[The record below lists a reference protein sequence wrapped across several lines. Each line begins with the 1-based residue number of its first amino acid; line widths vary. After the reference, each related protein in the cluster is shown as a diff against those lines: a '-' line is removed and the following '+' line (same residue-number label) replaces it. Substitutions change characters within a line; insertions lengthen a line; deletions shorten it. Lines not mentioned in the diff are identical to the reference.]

1 MEILIGTSYSKSEF
15 KRRIENKLLRNFGR
29 DTAAAS
35 EEQFYIASCIVVR
48 DIMSEIWMKHHDE
61 DSGTREKQVYY
72 LSMEFLPGSSL
83 KNNVFN
89 LGIQKELAEALSDFG
104 HDLNNIYDM
113 DPDAG
118 LGNGGLGR
126 LASCYLDAA
135 ATQGYL
141 VHGMSICYE
150 YGIFKQ
156 KIVDGEQT
164 EQPDHWLER
173 GDSWLIT
180 KKEETEEIHFGG
192 KLEEVW
198 DENGRMRLRHK
209 GYTTVLA
216 VPRDMLISG
225 YGGNVVNTLRLWQSK
240 SPISIDM
247 ELFAKGKY
255 LQAMEEKHRAE
266 IISKILYPEDAHR
279 EGKEL
284 RIKQQY
290 FFISAT
296 IQSLLKKHIKKYDSL
311 DKFADKNAIHIN
323 DTHPAMAIP
332 ELMRVLMDC
341 YGYTWEDAW
350 KITVDTISYTN
361 HTVMPE
367 ALEKWPTDLFKE
379 ILPRLYSIINE
390 ISRRFNIDL
399 FRNYPD
405 NEALRESMII
415 VSNGTIRM
423 ANMCLV
429 AANTVNGVSSL
440 HSDIIRD
447 DLFRGFSAIM
457 PAKFTNVTNG
467 IAYRRWLCQA
477 NPLLTDFI
485 TELIGDKFKRDA
497 AELERLSAFADDT
510 SVLETLDRIKR
521 SNKERLANYI
531 YKKNGIVTDLSSV
544 FDVQV
549 KRLHEYK
556 RQLLNIFHIIY
567 LYNQIKK
574 NPSIDI
580 QPRTFIFGAKA
591 AAGYAMAKRII
602 SLACNLSEMLER
614 DNDVRGRIKVVFL
627 ENYSVSLSEII
638 MPAAEISEQ
647 ISLAGKEAS
656 GTGNMKLMINGAV
669 TLGTEDGANVEIHR
683 AVGDDNIFI
692 FGMNAD
698 EAKSLRNLGQYNP
711 WTYFSNPDISEI
723 MTLFNSGINGV
734 KFGEIAN
741 SITNNTTFADQY
753 FVLADFDSYRNAHE
767 KAANA
772 YQDKNKWNRMS
783 LMNISKAGIFSAD
796 RAVSEYAENIWH
808 INPVA
813 EEK

>member
-1 MEILIGTSYSKSEF
+1 MDTVYSRDEF
-15 KRRIENKLLRNFGR
+15 KKRIENKLLRNFGR
-29 DTAAAS
+29 DPDTAS
-35 EEQFYIASCIVVR
+35 EEQLYIAACIVIR
-48 DIMSEIWMKHHDE
+48 DIMSERWLQYHDE
-61 DSGTREKQVYY
+61 DSETSEKQVYY
-72 LSMEFLPGSSL
+72 LSMEFLPGTSL

-89 LGIQKELAEALSDFG
+89 LGVEKELAEALADFG
-104 HDLNNIYDM
+104 RDLEEIYRM

-164 EQPDHWLER
+164 ETPDHWLDR
-173 GDSWLIT
+173 GESWLIT
-180 KKEETEEIHFGG
+180 KREETQEIHFGG

-209 GYTTVLA
+209 DYTTVLA

-247 ELFAKGKY
+247 ELFAQGKY

-296 IQSLLKKHIKKYDSL
+296 IQYLVKKHLKKYGSL
-311 DKFADKNAIHIN
+311 DNFAEKNAIHIN

-341 YGYTWEDAW
+341 HGYSWERAW
-350 KITVDTISYTN
+350 KITVDTVSYTN

-367 ALEKWPTDLFKE
+367 ALEKWPTDLFQE
-379 ILPRLYSIINE
+379 ILPRLYSIIGE
-390 ISRRFNIDL
+390 IGRRFNMDL
-399 FRNYPD
+399 FKQHPD
-405 NEALRESMII
+405 NEALRESMSI
-415 VSNGTIRM
+415 VAGGTIRM
-423 ANMCLV
+423 ANMCVV
-429 AANTVNGVSSL
+429 AANTVNGVSAL
-440 HSDIIRD
+440 HSNIIRD
-447 DLFRGFSAIM
+447 DLFGGFSAM
-457 PAKFTNVTNG
+457 TPGKFTNVTNG

-485 TELIGDKFKRDA
+485 TELIGDRFKQDA
-497 AELERLSAFADDT
+497 SELEKLTAFKEESAVGERLS
-510 SVLETLDRIKR
+510 EIKR
-521 SNKERLANYI
+521 KNKERLADYI
-531 YKKNGIVTDLSSV
+531 YRHNGIVTDPASI

-556 RQLLNIFHIIY
+556 RQLLNLFHIMY
-567 LYNQIKK
+567 LYNEIKK
-574 NPSIDI
+574 NPGIEM

-591 AAGYAMAKRII
+591 AAGYRMAKRII

-614 DNDVRGRIKVVFL
+614 DDDVRGRIKVVFL

-656 GTGNMKLMINGAV
+656 GTGNMKLMLNGAV

-692 FGMNAD
+692 FGMNVD
-698 EAKSLRNLGQYNP
+698 EAEALRNSGHYNP
-711 WTYFSNPDISEI
+711 WSYFSDPDIAAI
-723 MTLFNSGINGV
+723 MMLLNSGINGV
-734 KFGEIAN
+734 KFGDIAN
-741 SITNNTTFADQY
+741 SITNNTFADRY
-753 FVLADFDSYRNAHE
+753 FVLADFESYRCAQE
-767 KAANA
+767 KAASV
-772 YQDKNKWNRMS
+772 YQDKVRWNRMS
-783 LMNISKAGIFSAD
+783 LMNIAKAGVFSAD
-796 RAVSEYAENIWH
+796 RAVSEYAKQIWH
-808 INPVA
+808 INSVSK
-813 EEK
+813 EK